1 MLEGMMGILSTC
13 LTTSRS
19 CSSSTISNFMT
30 CLSSSIRVGKLKG
43 AQLRTRL
50 EKAYLNLCLMS
61 SRTFEVEGPIIVA
74 STAKIGGG
82 GRGIVVIRASI
93 NKVEIAIFI
102 GMKILFLLKK

>member
-1 MLEGMMGILSTC
+1 MAY
-13 LTTSRS
+13 
-19 CSSSTISNFMT
+19 
-30 CLSSSIRVGKLKG
+30 LSSSIRVGKLKG
-43 AQLRTRL
+43 ARLRTRL
-50 EKAYLNLCLMS
+50 EKASLNLCLMS
-61 SRTFEVEGPIIVA
+61 LRTFKVEGPIIVA

>member
-1 MLEGMMGILSTC
+1 
-13 LTTSRS
+13 
-19 CSSSTISNFMT
+19 
-30 CLSSSIRVGKLKG
+30 
-43 AQLRTRL
+43 
-50 EKAYLNLCLMS
+50 MS